1 MHSMVDSIRAE
12 ASINTQKMADLPV
25 PRPNPVHILIVDDEP
40 ATLQLLGM
48 VLKAEGMIVHEA
60 QDGAEALREFR
71 RIRPELVLLDVMLPK
86 MDGVEVLKA
95 IRAEDTLVGIVM
107 ISALSSEQLAVKS
120 LLSGADDFISKPVA
134 LKELRK
140 HIRQALERVQLRREN
155 LQLQEQLVEANKKL
169 RHYMAAPLIE
179 SVLASPS
186 PPSLGG
192 ERQTVTILFLD
203 FCDFTSLTNSYAP
216 DEVVRILNE
225 YFSLLTT
232 SILEN
237 DGYLDKIMGDGFM
250 ALFNVPTRRA
260 NHATLAVRSAM
271 EMRRR
276 VHEWNWSNAEGQ
288 AVMNIRAG
296 IHTGEAVVGNIG
308 TANLMNFTAIGSEV
322 NLAKRLEEEALPGQI
337 LLSADTLALLDRE
350 QLDLSPDQVVS
361 AGWRRLRG
369 FEQAR
374 ELFQIVNKDVVTA

>member
-1 MHSMVDSIRAE
+1 MV
-12 ASINTQKMADLPV
+12 DLPV
-25 PRPNPVHILIVDDEP
+25 PRTEPIHILIVDDEP
-40 ATLQLLGM
+40 ATLQLLSM
-48 VLKAEGMIVHEA
+48 VLKGEGLIVHEA
-60 QDGAEALREFR
+60 HDGAEALSEFR
-71 RIRPELVLLDVMLPK
+71 RIRPELILMDVLLPK

-95 IRAEDTLVGIVM
+95 IREEDQLVGVVM
-107 ISALSSEQLAVKS
+107 ISALSSEQLAVKA

-140 HIRQALERVQLRREN
+140 HIRQALERVQLRRN
-155 LQLQEQLVEANKKL
+155 NMLLQEQLIEANKKL

-179 SVLASPS
+179 SVLASPT

-225 YFSLLTT
+225 YFSLLTA

-250 ALFNVPTRRA
+250 ALFNVPMRRE
-260 NHATLAVRSAM
+260 NHATLAVRSAL

-276 VHEWNWSNAEGQ
+276 VHEWNWSNAAGQ
-288 AVMNIRAG
+288 PVMNIRAG
-296 IHTGEAVVGNIG
+296 IHTGEAIVGNIG

-322 NLAKRLEEEALPGQI
+322 NLAKRLEEEAQPGQI
-337 LLSADTLALLDRE
+337 LLSANTLALLELE
-350 QLDLSPDQVVS
+350 QLELSPDQVMS

-374 ELFQIVNKDVVTA
+374 ELFQIVDKDHLAV